1 MHTEMMKAIQ
11 VYKDGGPEVLTYEDI
26 PRPIARPGEVLVR
39 IYAAGVNPA
48 DWRARAGFPDVP
60 EQFRHAIP
68 PISRPHIPGF
78 DLSGIVEAT
87 GPDVTTF
94 RKGDAVFGMIRFPGG
109 GKTYAEYTTA
119 PVTDLAL
126 KPASIDH
133 IQAAAIPMAA
143 LTAWQF
149 LYQDLEPGQTV
160 LINGAAGGVGHI
172 AVQLAKIKGAHV
184 IAVASGSHEAF
195 LHELGVDEFIDYTIS
210 PVEQQVVRTVDLVYD
225 TVGGAN
231 GDRMLSVLKRGGRL
245 VGINIGN
252 YPAERAAQLGI
263 TIGTGRPSLH
273 PDVVQ
278 LAEIGRLIDA
288 GRLRVAI
295 DTVVPLAQAWQ
306 AHIRGESG
314 HLRGKI
320 VLRIVEEDQTTI

>member
-1 MHTEMMKAIQ
+1 
-11 VYKDGGPEVLTYEDI
+11 
-26 PRPIARPGEVLVR
+26 
-39 IYAAGVNPA
+39 
-48 DWRARAGFPDVP
+48 VP

-68 PISRPHIPGF
+68 PIPRPHIPGF
-78 DLSGIVEAT
+78 DLSGIVAAT

-109 GKTYAEYTTA
+109 GKAYAEYATA
-119 PVTDLAL
+119 PVTDIAL

-160 LINGAAGGVGHI
+160 LINGAAGGVGHF

-184 IAVASGSHEAF
+184 IAVASGRHETF
-195 LHELGVDEFIDYTIS
+195 LRELGIDEYIDYTTT
-210 PVEQQVVRTVDLVYD
+210 PVEQAVRNVDLVYD

-231 GDRMLSVLKRGGRL
+231 GDHLLSVLKRGGRL

-252 YPAERAAQLGI
+252 YSAERAARLGI
-263 TIGTGRPSLH
+263 TIGTKHPRLH
-273 PDVVQ
+273 PDAAQ
-278 LAEIGRLIDA
+278 LAEISRLVDT

-295 DTVVPLAQAWQ
+295 DTVVPLSQVRQ
-306 AHIRGESG
+306 AHVRGESG

-320 VLRIVEEDQTTI
+320 VLRVVEEDQTSA

>member
-1 MHTEMMKAIQ
+1 MSMEMMKAVQ
-11 VYKDGGPEVLTYEDI
+11 VYEDGGPEVLIYESV
-26 PRPIARPGEVLVR
+26 PRPTPQRGEVLVR
-39 IYAAGVNPA
+39 VHAAGVNPA

-87 GPDVTTF
+87 GPDVAAF

-109 GKTYAEYTTA
+109 GKAYAEYATA
-119 PVTDLAL
+119 PITDLAL
-126 KPASIDH
+126 KPMSIDH

-172 AVQLAKIKGAHV
+172 AVQLAKIKGTHV
-184 IAVASGSHEAF
+184 IAVASNRHEAF
-195 LHELGVDEFIDYTIS
+195 LRKLGVDEFIDYTTS
-210 PVEQQVVRTVDLVYD
+210 PVEQVVRNIDLVYD

-231 GDRMLSVLKRGGRL
+231 GDRLLSVLKRGGRL

-252 YPAERAAQLGI
+252 YPTERAAQLGI

-273 PDVVQ
+273 PDAAQ
-278 LAEIGRLIDA
+278 LTEIGRLINA
-288 GRLRVAI
+288 GCLRVAI
-295 DTVVPLAQAWQ
+295 DTVVPLSHAHQ

-320 VLRIVEEDQTTI
+320 VLRVVEEGQATI